1 MTFCDAY
8 SKHRESHYA
17 RPCFPEINLIDHNWL
32 KLPNDK
38 ILNRLR
44 LKMPFYNLAGKF
56 VSRFL
61 LTGAI
66 CAQLAEKPAIL
77 QWTLPIVSNQI
88 MQQSYEL
95 VENTD
100 PPKSKKTIFSPKNM
114 KIISILALLK

>member
-38 ILNRLR
+38 ILNRLG

-66 CAQLAEKPAIL
+66 CAQLAEKARDTTADIAHRFQPNHATKL
-77 QWTLPIVSNQI
+77 
-88 MQQSYEL
+88 
-95 VENTD
+95 
-100 PPKSKKTIFSPKNM
+100 
-114 KIISILALLK
+114 